1 MRPFLLSLALALS
14 ACAAPQG
21 IAGLRAEALRLAPTR
36 TAPLARRFV
45 EQTPLL
51 PPVATQIFY
60 LSPDRARC
68 LDEREVESIP
78 AAERA
83 TWKRIVADEE
93 YQYAG
98 RWGSPLA
105 YALPLEVLGANGLTD
120 LANLHVFDFGYG
132 DLGHMQLFA
141 ALGADAV
148 GVDVDPCY
156 LKMYGARQGAFGPGP
171 GKVRLVDGKWPTTE
185 EARAG
190 VGSGPFDLI
199 ISKNVL
205 KNGYIHPSQPIVPPA
220 RPIILGVDDATFLRA
235 VFDSL
240 RPGGRFLIYNICP
253 APAPPGKPYIPWAD
267 GRSPF
272 SKEQFEQAGF
282 RVISHDIDDT
292 AATRSLARTLGW
304 DRGSEPMDV
313 EHDLFAHYTLVERP

>member
-1 MRPFLLSLALALS
+1 MRRALLASAVTLA

-21 IAGLRAEALRLAPTR
+21 IANLRGEALRLAPTR
-36 TAPLARRFV
+36 AAPLARRFV
-45 EQTPLL
+45 EATPAL
-51 PPVATQIFY
+51 PRVPTQILH
-60 LSPDRARC
+60 LSADRARC
-68 LDEREVESIP
+68 LDEREFESIP

-105 YALPLEVLGANGLTD
+105 YALPLEVLGANGLSD
-120 LANLHVFDFGYG
+120 LANLRVLDFGYG
-132 DLGHMQLFA
+132 DLGHLQLFA

-156 LKMYGARQGAFGPGP
+156 PKMYGARQGAFGT
-171 GKVRLVDGKWPTTE
+171 GKVKLVDGRWPATE
-185 EARAG
+185 EVRAA
-190 VGSGPFDLI
+190 VGGPFDLV

-205 KNGYIHPSQPIVPPA
+205 KNGYIHPTQPILPPA
-220 RPIILGVDDATFLRA
+220 RPITLGVDEETFLRT

-240 RPGGRFLIYNICP
+240 RPGGRFLIYNISP
-253 APAPPGKPYIPWAD
+253 APSPPGKPYIPWAD

-272 SKEQFEQAGF
+272 TKEQFERAGF
-282 RVISHDIDDT
+282 RVIAVDVDET
-292 AATRSLARTLGW
+292 AKVRALARTLGW
-304 DRGSEPMDV
+304 DKGSEPMDV
-313 EHDLFAHYTLVERP
+313 EHDLFGLYTLVERPNQ